1 MNKKIS
7 HTVPDHNETIHAKT
21 IERRP
26 LDVLLAMGEIA
37 PVNSGAIV
45 YLNEYLSNETGMQEK
60 EIINKWFNNS
70 PVVSSIINTALG
82 SIAVT
87 TIPIFSKDLYINP
100 EALVTKVLEA
110 TKLMGHFGAKVV
122 SLTGTI
128 PSATD
133 YGNKIVSN
141 SAYNN
146 QLPVITTG
154 HETTTATVLMTIEK
168 ILESA
173 NRKIENETIGFLGL
187 GSVGTATLQL
197 MMKSLPFPREL
208 ILCDLYTKTNELE
221 KMKQD
226 LINTYHFNNKISI
239 VASSK
244 NIPDEFFHSTF
255 IVGATNVPDILD
267 IFKLKPGTIIVDD
280 SGPHCFDINQAI
292 ARLEQ
297 DKDILFT
304 EGGVLNLIPPYSCTL
319 YIPNYVEKAFTEEQR
334 INLLHYNPSTITGC
348 VLSGLL
354 ISQFDE
360 LKATVGLT
368 DIDMSYQNYKKLKA
382 LGLTAADL
390 HCGDYLISEKFISH
404 FRTHYSTPGD

>member
-1 MNKKIS
+1 MKKKMS
-7 HTVPDHNETIHAKT
+7 HTVPDEDENIHAKT

-37 PVNSGAIV
+37 PVNSGSIV
-45 YLNEYLSNETGMQEK
+45 YLNEYLINETGMQK
-60 EIINKWFNNS
+60 QEIINKWFNNS
-70 PVVSSIINTALG
+70 PVVSSIINTPLG

-87 TIPIFSKDLYINP
+87 TIPMFSKDLYINQ

-133 YGNKIVSN
+133 YGNKIISN

-146 QLPVITTG
+146 QLPDITTG

-173 NRKIENETIGFLGL
+173 DRKIENETIGFLGL

-197 MMKSLPFPREL
+197 MVKSLPFPREL
-208 ILCDLYTKTNELE
+208 ILCDLYTKANELE
-221 KMKQD
+221 RMKQD
-226 LINTYHFNNKISI
+226 LINTYHFDNKISI
-239 VASSK
+239 VTSSQ
-244 NIPDEFFHSTF
+244 NIPDEFYHSTF

-267 IFKLKPGTIIVDD
+267 IFKLKSGTMIVDD
-280 SGPHCFDINQAI
+280 SGPHCFDVKQAI
-292 ARLEQ
+292 ARFEK

-319 YIPNYVEKAFTEEQR
+319 YIPNYVEKAFTEEQKR
-334 INLLHYNPSTITGC
+334 NLLHYNPSTITSC
-348 VLSGLL
+348 VLSGQLM
-354 ISQFDE
+354 SQFDE
-360 LKATVGLT
+360 LKTTVGHT

-390 HCGDYLISEKFISH
+390 HCGDYLISEIFIDH
-404 FRTHYSTPGD
+404 FRKNY